1 MPDVNMQQ
9 PLSVPA
15 VPARAALSAIL
26 HDIADERGGWADFAL
41 YANLRSF
48 SLPDVGY
55 IAVPVKLSNLEETT
69 EPQHEIRFHLQSR
82 RGAESFPVLEGKM
95 GVDSSGPSS
104 AMMWLGGSYTIPMSG
119 IGGLINQTLFR
130 GTADASLGTMLD
142 ELATAVVAR
151 VENRER
157 AESRYRLLFKA
168 GD

>member
-1 MPDVNMQQ
+1 MPDVNLQQ

-26 HDIADERGGWADFAL
+26 HDIADNRPGWSDFAL
-41 YANLRSF
+41 YANLGSF

-55 IAVPVKLSNLEETT
+55 IAVPVKISNLEERT

-95 GVDSSGPSS
+95 GVDSAGPSS
-104 AMMWLGGSYTIPMSG
+104 ATIWLGGSYTIPMSG
-119 IGGLINQTLFR
+119 IGGLINQTILR
-130 GTADASLGTMLD
+130 GIAGSTLEMMLD
-142 ELATAVVAR
+142 EIAQAVVAR